1 MTTLSRFLDC
11 ASPFDWFDKL
21 TTGKL
26 RAGSARNDTG
36 GPAKNNKLQTIEES
50 AAIA

>member
-1 MTTLSRFLDC
+1 MTILSRFLDC
-11 ASPFDWFDKL
+11 ASPFD
-21 TTGKL
+21 KL